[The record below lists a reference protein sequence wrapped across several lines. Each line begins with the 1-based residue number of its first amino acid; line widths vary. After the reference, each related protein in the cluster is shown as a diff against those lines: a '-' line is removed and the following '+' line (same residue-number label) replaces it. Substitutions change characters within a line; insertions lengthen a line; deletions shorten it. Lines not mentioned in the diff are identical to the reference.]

1 MNENEIIVGNL
12 IANARK
18 KKKLT
23 QQELAKLLNVSDKAV
38 SAWETGKNY
47 PDLGVIKNISK
58 YLDVDLISILADKN
72 NKSWKNLVKVLFII
86 IIIVF
91 VCFSVMTGIYFFN
104 NYNQVKVYD
113 VKLDSKEYVL
123 DTGIVVV
130 TPNKILFNF
139 GDIKHNLDIEDDIN
153 ISLYHVDGEKKT
165 EIISK
170 FNYDFLYYECV
181 NEYENL
187 DKLKIEITYK
197 EDKQNTKI
205 EVPLILEEKIN
216 NKNFIYKKKIVELT
230 EQEERVKVLLHNVGY
245 KKQSDNI
252 YIKKYDQDNITYT
265 YDVEKN
271 IFSYALI
278 EDEFEKNGF
287 YNIQK
292 NYMNFYVVYEDYIVE
307 DFTFV
312 NDKIDCKL
320 GKCKDSEEMVNL
332 LLEEYKK
339 LK

>member
-12 IANARK
+12 IADARK

-58 YLDVDLISILADKN
+58 YLDVDLISILADK
-72 NKSWKNLVKVLFII
+72 KSKNWKKVLKFLILII
-86 IIIVF
+86 ACVF
-91 VCFSVMTGIYFFN
+91 VVSSSVFGIYFFN
-104 NYNQVKVYD
+104 NYNRIKVYD
-113 VKLDSKEYVL
+113 VKIDSKDYIL

-130 TPNKILFNF
+130 TPNEILFNL

-153 ISLYHVDGEKKT
+153 ISLYYVDGEKKT

-187 DKLKIEITYK
+187 NNLLIEITYK
-197 EDKQNTKI
+197 KDKQSIKI
-205 EVPLILEEKIN
+205 EFPLVLEEKIN
-216 NKNFIYKKKIVELT
+216 NKKFVYKKKVIELT

-245 KKQSDNI
+245 KKQSDSI
-252 YIKKYDQDNITYT
+252 YVREYENITYT
-265 YDVEKN
+265 YNVEKN
-271 IFSYALI
+271 IFSYTLI
-278 EDEFEKNGF
+278 EDEFEKDGF
-287 YNIQK
+287 YNIRN

-307 DFTFV
+307 EFIYD
-312 NDKIDCKL
+312 NEKIHCKL
-320 GKCKDSEEMVNL
+320 GKCKDSEEMINL